1 MKIKNN
7 SGISLMTV
15 IITIV
20 VMIILASVAVTS
32 SYQMIGDAGEAKKEA
47 EIYADDEVIR
57 SLTTQSISNPDII
70 VGFPLLDNS
79 VVVIGSGDKEYG
91 SGYHL
96 IPGGDPEDENGD
108 LAALRFKLGDE
119 TLQAYKGLTAP
130 YVVDYYT
137 GKYER
142 VENIRFK

>member
-32 SYQMIGDAGEAKKEA
+32 SYKMIGDAGEAKKES
-47 EIYADDEVIR
+47 EIYTDNEVIR
-57 SLTTQSISNPDII
+57 ALLTQSISDPDII

-79 VVVIGSGDKEYG
+79 VVVIGSGEKEYG

-96 IPGGDPEDENGD
+96 IPGGYPEEEDGD
-108 LAALRFKLGDE
+108 LATLRFKLGDD
-119 TLQAYKGLTAP
+119 TLQPYKGLTAP

>member
-142 VENIRFK
+142 IENIRFK

>member
-7 SGISLMTV
+7 SGISLTTV
-15 IITIV
+15 IITVIV
-20 VMIILASVAVTS
+20 IIILASISV
-32 SYQMIGDAGEAKKEA
+32 SYSYRMIEDAGEAKKEA
-47 EIYADDEVIR
+47 EEHADNEMIR
-57 SLTTQSISNPDII
+57 NLLTQAITDPDII

-108 LAALRFKLGDE
+108 LAALRFKLGDD
-119 TLQAYKGLTAP
+119 TLEPYKGLTAP
-130 YVVDYYT
+130 YVVDYYI